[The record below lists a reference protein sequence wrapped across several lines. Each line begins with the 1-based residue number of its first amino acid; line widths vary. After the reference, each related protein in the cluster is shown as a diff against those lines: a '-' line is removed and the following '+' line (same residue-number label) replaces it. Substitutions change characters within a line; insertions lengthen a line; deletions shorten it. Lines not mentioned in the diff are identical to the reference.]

1 MAQSHLSSNQLGS
14 VAPLGARIAGTPSF
28 ALVKGRQLE
37 VMRLTL
43 PAGKSLPEHSAPGE
57 ITVQCL
63 EGRVCFEA
71 GGQRHDMQPGDFLY
85 LQAGQPHA
93 LQAVTDA
100 SLLLTVCLMPF
111 ACS

>member
-43 PAGKSLPEHSAPGE
+43 PAGKSLPGHSAPGE

-63 EGRVCFEA
+63 EGRVQFEA
-71 GGQRHDMQPGDFLY
+71 AGQTHAMQAGDFLW
-85 LQAGQPHA
+85 LPAGEPHA
-93 LQAVTDA
+93 LRAEADA
-100 SLLLTVCLMPF
+100 SLLVTVSLPQ
-111 ACS
+111 S

>member
-14 VAPLGARIAGTPSF
+14 VAPLGVRIAGTPSF

-63 EGRVCFEA
+63 EGRVQFEA
-71 GGQRHDMQPGDFLY
+71 AGQTHAMQAGDFLW
-85 LQAGQPHA
+85 LPAGEPHA
-93 LQAVTDA
+93 LRAEADA
-100 SLLLTVCLMPF
+100 SLLVTVSLPQP
-111 ACS
+111 